1 MIAAERNA
9 LQVAQFLLDNN
20 WSKASINMTDADGNT
35 AIMHAARMYLLL
47 PALPSISWCVLIIGR
62 CVTGATP

>member
-35 AIMHAARMYLLL
+35 AIMHAARMYSLL
-47 PALPSISWCVLIIGR
+47 PCA
-62 CVTGATP
+62 A